1 MEKFKKILLL
11 LLILAL
17 PYHFQVIS
25 ILLSDVGV
33 LKLWKEMVIGV
44 LFLITLYQLIT
55 GKKKFKIS
63 TFEIMLVVFMAII
76 FIYVCFSHS
85 MYHALYI
92 SRIYFVPL
100 LLVPIIKYTDIDKK
114 EIAFVLKLV
123 MINGIILCVWGVFQ
137 AHILGDSFLID
148 MGYQTKRV
156 HHGLRLKNEFYMLGG
171 GYMQRVTST
180 FAAPNTYG
188 MFLTIM
194 ISVVL
199 FVYKKLGIN
208 KIFAYITI
216 AVSLITL
223 VLTFSRTSWVACV
236 AVFVLCF
243 ITNTDKTQKMLVVKA
258 GIACVVVAVLYI
270 VIDKLLIHTS
280 VVNAFT
286 TLLYNTFTGK
296 DSSFLGHW
304 NSWLDSIENMFKH
317 PLGLG
322 LGKNGPRAK
331 LFIDNPNLT
340 ESSYF
345 LMEYEVG
352 IIGAIVYFGGYVR
365 VIMDNVKTYRETKRN
380 EILVI
385 TAVVMVMLIG
395 YLSLPFVQDF
405 ELLVMFYIVASLQ
418 YNRCIQKD

>member
-1 MEKFKKILLL
+1 
-11 LLILAL
+11 
-17 PYHFQVIS
+17 
-25 ILLSDVGV
+25 
-33 LKLWKEMVIGV
+33 MV
-44 LFLITLYQLIT
+44 
-55 GKKKFKIS
+55 
-63 TFEIMLVVFMAII
+63 
-76 FIYVCFSHS
+76 
-85 MYHALYI
+85 
-92 SRIYFVPL
+92 
-100 LLVPIIKYTDIDKK
+100 
-114 EIAFVLKLV
+114 
-123 MINGIILCVWGVFQ
+123 
-137 AHILGDSFLID
+137 
-148 MGYQTKRV
+148 
-156 HHGLRLKNEFYMLGG
+156 
-171 GYMQRVTST
+171 
-180 FAAPNTYG
+180 
-188 MFLTIM
+188 
-194 ISVVL
+194 
-199 FVYKKLGIN
+199 
-208 KIFAYITI
+208 
-216 AVSLITL
+216 
-223 VLTFSRTSWVACV
+223 
-236 AVFVLCF
+236 
-243 ITNTDKTQKMLVVKA
+243 
-258 GIACVVVAVLYI
+258 
-270 VIDKLLIHTS
+270 DKLLIHTS

-418 YNRCIQKD
+418 YNRCTQKD

>member
-1 MEKFKKILLL
+1 M
-11 LLILAL
+11 
-17 PYHFQVIS
+17 
-25 ILLSDVGV
+25 
-33 LKLWKEMVIGV
+33 
-44 LFLITLYQLIT
+44 
-55 GKKKFKIS
+55 
-63 TFEIMLVVFMAII
+63 
-76 FIYVCFSHS
+76 
-85 MYHALYI
+85 
-92 SRIYFVPL
+92 
-100 LLVPIIKYTDIDKK
+100 
-114 EIAFVLKLV
+114 
-123 MINGIILCVWGVFQ
+123 
-137 AHILGDSFLID
+137 
-148 MGYQTKRV
+148 
-156 HHGLRLKNEFYMLGG
+156 
-171 GYMQRVTST
+171 
-180 FAAPNTYG
+180 
-188 MFLTIM
+188 
-194 ISVVL
+194 
-199 FVYKKLGIN
+199 
-208 KIFAYITI
+208 
-216 AVSLITL
+216 
-223 VLTFSRTSWVACV
+223 
-236 AVFVLCF
+236 AVFVLYF

-258 GIACVVVAVLYI
+258 GIVCVVVAVLYI
-270 VIDKLLIHTS
+270 VIDKSLIHTS

-380 EILVI
+380 EILII